1 MQVKVLNIL
10 FLFEG
15 QVKQPNR
22 LKLKLNLLLKF
33 ICVNYRQLKPP
44 QGILGGIG
52 RRVSSLLWSGIGTG
66 TGTDSVRT
74 NTLA

>member
-15 QVKQPNR
+15 NR
-22 LKLKLNLLLKF
+22 LKLTLNLLLKF
-33 ICVNYRQLKPP
+33 IFVNYRQLKPP

-74 NTLA
+74 DTLAKVTI

>member
-1 MQVKVLNIL
+1 MLNIL
-10 FLFEG
+10 FILEG
-15 QVKQPNR
+15 EVNIMKVKSNV
-22 LKLKLNLLLKF
+22 LLKF

-74 NTLA
+74 DTLA

>member
-1 MQVKVLNIL
+1 MKVKSNV
-10 FLFEG
+10 
-15 QVKQPNR
+15 
-22 LKLKLNLLLKF
+22 LLKF

-74 NTLA
+74 DTLAYVAI

>member
-1 MQVKVLNIL
+1 MLNI
-10 FLFEG
+10 FLLEG
-15 QVKQPNR
+15 QVPINR
-22 LKLKLNLLLKF
+22 LKLTINLLLKF

-66 TGTDSVRT
+66 IGTDSVRT
-74 NTLA
+74 DTLA

>member
-1 MQVKVLNIL
+1 MLNI
-10 FLFEG
+10 FLLEG
-15 QVKQPNR
+15 QVSINR
-22 LKLKLNLLLKF
+22 LKLTINLFLKF

-74 NTLA
+74 DTLAKVTI

>member
-1 MQVKVLNIL
+1 MWNIFVL
-10 FLFEG
+10 EEH
-15 QVKQPNR
+15 KQSNR
-22 LKLKLNLLLKF
+22 LKLTINLLLKF

-74 NTLA
+74 DTLAKVTI

>member
-1 MQVKVLNIL
+1 MLNIFFIGRAGL
-10 FLFEG
+10 Y
-15 QVKQPNR
+15 NR
-22 LKLKLNLLLKF
+22 LKLTINLLLKF